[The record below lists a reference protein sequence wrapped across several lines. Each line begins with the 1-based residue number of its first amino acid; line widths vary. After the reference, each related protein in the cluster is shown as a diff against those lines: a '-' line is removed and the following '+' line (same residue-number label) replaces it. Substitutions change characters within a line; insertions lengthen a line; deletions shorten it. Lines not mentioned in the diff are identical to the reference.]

1 MNTNLAKNVTALEH
15 LSSILLSTL
24 DETIFFS
31 ELSKYIKNS
40 IGCDKIKVY
49 KVQEDTS
56 AKLISLDGGPVHEG
70 QELMIGEG
78 PAGHVIRTKRSYFS
92 NNTARDPLFAK
103 ELHEGIKAE
112 LCFPVGHEGVLI
124 ATIHLQNLSVER
136 EFSREHINSIQDIVN
151 EIKRPLANMKL
162 YLSAEYLNEML
173 LKKIE
178 EKERELEERKNGMRI
193 SDSFRVLEKEMIGK
207 SEVMQ
212 NLLKM
217 VDKAALSES
226 SVLITGE
233 AGTGKEMI
241 AKRIHCRGRRK
252 AGPFVVFDCSSYNE
266 QEIEAELFGVTSSD
280 SFSGRNDKLGVLE
293 LANGGTLLIKKIS
306 KLSATVQA
314 KMINFMN
321 EGIAIRVGEKIPY
334 RSDVR
339 LIVSS
344 SDDINKLIEQ
354 GLFRNDLFY
363 SIARINLQ
371 VPAVRDRKDDVE
383 LFAYHFL
390 NKDKKNE
397 EMKSLSPCV
406 ISALKEY
413 KWPGNLRELQNI
425 IERAYILA
433 EGMIVD
439 KNHLSDHICKKEEV
453 KEEKVDKFLNFK
465 EVTLEELEKA
475 HICHSLEFLGG
486 NKTKTAKLLG
496 ITVKTLYNKLHSYG
510 MIGDEKELS
519 F

>member
-1 MNTNLAKNVTALEH
+1 MNSNLAKNGTDLEN

-31 ELSKYIKNS
+31 ELAKFVKNS
-40 IGCDKIKVY
+40 IGCDRVKVF

-56 AKLISLDGGPVHEG
+56 AKLISLDGKPVQDG
-70 QELMIGEG
+70 RELMIGEG

-92 NNTARDPLFAK
+92 NNTARDPLFSK
-103 ELHEGIKAE
+103 ELHEGVKAE

-124 ATIHLQNLSVER
+124 ATLHLQNLGDTG
-136 EFSREHINSIQDIVN
+136 EFNREHINLLQEIVN

-162 YLSAEYLNEML
+162 YLSAKYLNEIL

-178 EKERELEERKNGMRI
+178 EKERELDERKHGMRI
-193 SDSFRVLEKEMIGK
+193 SDSFKVTEKEIIGK
-207 SEVMQ
+207 CELMQ

-217 VDKAALSES
+217 ADKASLSES
-226 SVLITGE
+226 SVLLTGE
-233 AGTGKEMI
+233 AGTGKEII
-241 AKRIHCRGRRK
+241 AKRIHCRSRRK
-252 AGPFVVFDCSSYNE
+252 NGPFVVFDCSSYNE
-266 QEIEAELFGVTSSD
+266 HEMEAELFGVTSND
-280 SFSGRNDKLGVLE
+280 SFTHRHDKLGMLE
-293 LANGGTLLIKKIS
+293 LANEGTLLIKKIS
-306 KLSATVQA
+306 KLSLTIQA
-314 KMINFMN
+314 KLINFIN
-321 EGIAIRVGEKIPY
+321 EGIAQRVGEKIPY

-344 SDDINKLIEQ
+344 SDDLTQLSEQ

-363 SIARINLQ
+363 SIGRINFS
-371 VPAVRDRKDDVE
+371 VPAVRDRKDDIE

-406 ISALKEY
+406 ISVLKEY
-413 KWPGNLRELQNI
+413 KWPGNLRELQNV

-465 EVTLEELEKA
+465 EVTLEDLEKA
-475 HICHSLEFLGG
+475 HICNTLEFLGG

-510 MIGDEKELS
+510 MIGEEKELCY
-519 F
+519 